1 MINELYQLAEVLEKA
16 GELKEKWH
24 KDYNTLSKEKCYKI
38 TVNNGEVVGLSKVSE
53 DLKRSLR
60 KYGNN
65 FASYPCMNLAP
76 LYDVADEDDRKLI
89 ELLSNKP
96 ETLNDDNL
104 SKLRAI
110 CERSADNWNEKN
122 FVKYYGGKLVK
133 GRELLENC
141 GDYEPLAKLV
151 EDTALFEN
159 DRAKMRAQISDV
171 AFNMLKARDNVETA
185 LEILFH
191 WKSNNTLSVVFES
204 QACVEAHSPTVHA
217 DFVNEV
223 NRRLLAKMADESQ
236 IYEKSENVDAFGD
249 DLVGNESG
257 TMPKRNLPNGMS
269 GVIIRSMN
277 PIIECQHRYGLAGS
291 DSYPLVAETQL
302 DLASALDWIADE
314 KKEGK
319 TWLKIESKMTMF
331 CYAHGFL
338 SEATLC
344 GINLPDGKGEKIIS
358 GARRFLQQFTTLR
371 TDDEDSRASG
381 IRIFILWKINNA
393 QSKVVYTRQTDPYE
407 LERLLEEW
415 DKGCKNLPEI
425 SDVLSS
431 AAGKNAVVSNIIEPL
446 DVADT
451 LNMAFKRD
459 GTQISSKKKVQ
470 KYHGI
475 QILMEPDMSIDGD
488 FRSLVQQEMKIAE
501 ALGLLRADKEYK
513 KPLWLNAANM
523 LKLTA
528 LMLYRKGIEKEVYM
542 KNLPYLFGQML
553 RISDD
558 LHLFY
563 CETVRDGHTPP
574 QLAGGAMV
582 SAATEAPART
592 FAHLGKRMMPYY
604 NWAKSYLNNST
615 LITEGDNKNNEK
627 VLGNKRKAGWI
638 INTYGLLAKEL
649 SEVMSDTVRFNDEEK
664 AQLFIGYFAKLPKPD
679 KTNNNTNATEE
690 EQNNEQQ

>member
-16 GELKEKWH
+16 GEFKEKWH
-24 KDYNTLSKEKCYKI
+24 KDYNTLSSADCYKI
-38 TVNNGEVVGLSKVSE
+38 TVNGGEVVGLSKVSE

-65 FASYPCMNLAP
+65 HASYPCMNLAP
-76 LYDVADEDDRKLI
+76 LYDVTDEDDRKLI
-89 ELLSNKP
+89 ELLSKKP
-96 ETLNDDNL
+96 EELSDDSL

-110 CERSADNWNEKN
+110 CERSADNWNGEK
-122 FVKYYGGKLVK
+122 FIKYYSGKLAK

-141 GDYEPLAKLV
+141 GDCEPLAKLV
-151 EDTALFEN
+151 EDTAPFEN
-159 DRAKMRAQISDV
+159 DRAKLRAQIFDV

-185 LEILFH
+185 LEILFQSRAAD
-191 WKSNNTLSVVFES
+191 KNLSVVFES
-204 QACVEAHSPTVHA
+204 QACVETHSPTVHA

-223 NRRLLAKMADESQ
+223 NRRLLAKMADESRV
-236 IYEKSENVDAFGD
+236 YEKSENVDAFGD

-257 TMPKRNLPNGMS
+257 AMPKRNLPNGMS

-291 DSYPLVAETQL
+291 DSYPLATETQL

-319 TWLKIESKMTMF
+319 TWLKIEGKMTMF
-331 CYAHGFL
+331 CYAHGFS
-338 SEATLC
+338 SEANLY
-344 GINLPDGKGEKIIS
+344 GINLPDSKGEKIIS

-371 TDDEDSRASG
+371 TEDEDSRASG

-425 SDVLSS
+425 SDVLSTKTR
-431 AAGKNAVVSNIIEPL
+431 KNTAVSNIIEPL

-459 GTQISSKKKVQ
+459 GAQISSKKKVQ

-475 QILMEPDMSIDGD
+475 QLLMEPDMSIDGD
-488 FRSLVQQEMKIAE
+488 FRTLVQQEMKIAE
-501 ALGLLRADKEYK
+501 ALGLLRAKKEYK

-528 LMLYRKGIEKEVYM
+528 LMLYRKGIEKEAYM

-604 NWAKSYLNNST
+604 NWAKSYLNNSA
-615 LITEGDNKNNEK
+615 LIIEGNDKNNEK
-627 VLGNKRKAGWI
+627 VSSNKNRAGWI
-638 INTYGLLAKEL
+638 IKTYALLAKEL
-649 SEVMSDTVRFNDEEK
+649 SEVMNDSVRFNDEEK
-664 AQLFIGYFAKLPKPD
+664 AQLFIGYFADLPKSD

-690 EQNNEQQ
+690 EQNNE